1 MIVLSS
7 HIDNCVLVLA
17 EGLTNDT
24 NHSLNDAEKL
34 FTMDFSKVKIKVC
47 TGLEY
52 NSHRNYLFLN
62 KIKIYKFKTD
72 NNKVNFLSQFSSGR
86 ISE

>member
-1 MIVLSS
+1 M
-7 HIDNCVLVLA
+7 LA

-34 FTMDFSKVKIKVC
+34 FTMDFSKVKIK
-47 TGLEY
+47 
-52 NSHRNYLFLN
+52 
-62 KIKIYKFKTD
+62 IYKFKTD

>member
-1 MIVLSS
+1 M
-7 HIDNCVLVLA
+7 LA

-47 TGLEY
+47 TGVEY